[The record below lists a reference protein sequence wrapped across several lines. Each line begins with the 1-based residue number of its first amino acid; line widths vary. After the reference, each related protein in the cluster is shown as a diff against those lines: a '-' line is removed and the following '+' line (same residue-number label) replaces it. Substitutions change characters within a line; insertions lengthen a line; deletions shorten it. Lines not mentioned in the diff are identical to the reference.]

1 MVTWSY
7 LRKHGIWIYPIS
19 LAILC
24 TDFGL
29 AATNSELSDEIPPLK
44 PPRGEIPPGFWE
56 QNAIWIITAT
66 VLALCVVALAIW
78 FFARKNKPEALPPEV
93 EARAALKS
101 FAGKTETGQ
110 VVSEVSRIVR
120 RYFAAAFGLPRQEFT
135 TAEFTRT
142 AVACEPIGPD
152 LAERIGKF
160 LRECD
165 QTKFAIENKVPPPY
179 ALEMATKLIKLG
191 EDRREYLRQ
200 QEKQKTVNDARQS

>member
-56 QNAIWIITAT
+56 QNAIWIIAAT

-78 FFARKNKPEALPPEV
+78 FFARKNEPEALPPEV

-101 FAGKTETGQ
+101 FGGKTETGQ

-120 RYFAAAFGLPRQEFT
+120 RYFTAAFGLP
-135 TAEFTRT
+135 
-142 AVACEPIGPD
+142 
-152 LAERIGKF
+152 ERIGKF

-200 QEKQKTVNDARQS
+200 QEKQKTVNNARQS